1 MAIDTSALRQFLTT
15 SRREVRDPGSLI
27 SCSRRIRLPPLQTI
41 LRPCNQ
47 FRAGWALVS
56 PTLCKSAVHSEVVRI
71 HPCPP
76 SSCHHIRGR
85 SSMAEHHVANVG
97 TMGSISHRPL
107 HFAQHLATT
116 FRTSSSAVERRVEG
130 ARVGGSIPSL
140 CTISGP

>member
-1 MAIDTSALRQFLTT
+1 MAIDTSALRQLLATF
-15 SRREVRDPGSLI
+15 SQGGPGPRQSHKLLKAD
-27 SCSRRIRLPPLQTI
+27 STAALQTI

-76 SSCHHIRGR
+76 SSCSPSFCHHIRGR
-85 SSMAEHHVANVG
+85 SSMVEKHVANVG

-107 HFAQHLATT
+107 HFAQHFAQVAQ
-116 FRTSSSAVERRVEG
+116 R
-130 ARVGGSIPSL
+130 
-140 CTISGP
+140 